1 MEQLATRL
9 AVLLA
14 AYLLGSVPFSYLVA
28 RRKGID
34 VRSVGSG
41 NVGATN
47 VMRNVSVA
55 AGLIAFALDAA
66 KGAVAVVLARLVEPS
81 GPLPVL
87 AGVMAVLGHMYPVWL
102 RFRGGK
108 GVATGA
114 GAFLPLV
121 PWATAGALAAFG
133 IALAL
138 TRYVSL
144 SSIVGSTLLAVLA
157 FLGGAPPVVSRAAA
171 GIALLITWKHRSNL
185 QRIAQGTENRL
196 GRRRPESSEPTPPEE
211 MP

>member
-1 MEQLATRL
+1 MPHL
-9 AVLLA
+9 AVRVAALLG

-28 RRKGID
+28 RRKGVD

-47 VMRNVSVA
+47 VMRNVSLA

-66 KGAVAVVLARLVEPS
+66 KGAVAVVLARLLEPA

-121 PWATAGALAAFG
+121 PLATAGALTAFAL
-133 IALAL
+133 ALAL

-144 SSIVGSTLLAVLA
+144 SSIIGSTMLAVLA

-196 GRRRPESSEPTPPEE
+196 GRRRPESATPPPPEE

>member
-1 MEQLATRL
+1 MPHLALRI
-9 AVLLA
+9 AALLA

-28 RRKGID
+28 RRKGVD

-47 VMRNVSVA
+47 VMRNVSLA

-66 KGAVAVVLARLVEPS
+66 KGAVAVMLARLLEPA

-121 PWATAGALAAFG
+121 PVATAGALSAF
-133 IALAL
+133 ALVLAL

-144 SSIVGSTLLAVLA
+144 SSIVGSTTLAVLA

-196 GRRRPESSEPTPPEE
+196 GRKRASTAAHPPEE